1 MKDFAIINFGE
12 FFKSTKETLY
22 SKLGEKMPGE
32 KTMMESISSDN
43 CVYVYNIKILN
54 LFYPELHLINTKTV
68 IKSKLKDSL
77 RELRNSRQ
85 F

>member
-1 MKDFAIINFGE
+1 MKDFAVINFGE
-12 FFKSTKETLY
+12 FFKSTNETLY

-32 KTMMESISSDN
+32 NTMMQSISSDN
-43 CVYVYNIKILN
+43 CVHVYNIKILN
-54 LFYPELHLINTKTV
+54 LFDPELHLINTKSV